1 MTPTTI
7 HHRAK
12 GARSTDC
19 GRSMGL
25 SMGHGLYEIGGRS
38 EVVLRDARQTT
49 CEGCLDAMMDARLAG
64 VRRQPL
70 HSVRVGARVR
80 LLPDDQVRLKTTDYR
95 FNPNASLGIAMDETH
110 EVSEVLV
117 TEGVVLIGVVGNDVK
132 RVDMRRFT
140 TA

>member
-12 GARSTDC
+12 DARTTAC

-25 SMGHGLYEIGGRS
+25 AMGHGIYRMGERN
-38 EVVLRDARQTT
+38 EVVLRDAKQTT
-49 CEGCLDAMMDARLAG
+49 CEDCLDAMLDARLAR

-110 EVSEVLV
+110 EVNEVLV

-140 TA
+140 AA

>member
-1 MTPTTI
+1 MTPTPI

-12 GARSTDC
+12 DARNTDC

-25 SMGHGLYEIGGRS
+25 SMGHGLYQVGGRN
-38 EVVLRDARQTT
+38 EAVLRDARQTT
-49 CEGCLDAMMDARLAG
+49 CEGCLDAMMDARLAR
-64 VRRQPL
+64 VRSQPL

-95 FNPNASLGIAMDETH
+95 FNPNASLGIAMDTAH

-140 TA
+140 AA